1 MGEVTDYQYIRKHT
15 IKLGK
20 EEKVKKRA
28 IQLQYQLSEPG
39 AVVPYKDAFEMA
51 YNEIIVEGTHTH
63 F

>member
-1 MGEVTDYQYIRKHT
+1 MGEVTDYQYIKKHT

-39 AVVPYKDAFEMA
+39 AVVPYRMHSKWLTMK
-51 YNEIIVEGTHTH
+51 
-63 F
+63 

>member
-1 MGEVTDYQYIRKHT
+1 MGEITDYQYIKEKT

-20 EEKVKKRA
+20 EEKVRKRA

-39 AVVPYKDAFEMA
+39 SVVPYKDAFEMA
-51 YNEIIVEGTHTH
+51 YNEIVVDGIS

>member
-1 MGEVTDYQYIRKHT
+1 MGEVTDYQYIKKHT

-51 YNEIIVEGTHTH
+51 YNEIVVEGIS

>member
-1 MGEVTDYQYIRKHT
+1 MGEITDYQYIKEKT

-39 AVVPYKDAFEMA
+39 AVVPYRDAFEMA
-51 YNEIIVEGTHTH
+51 YNEIIVEGIHTH